1 MALGDLNTTNEA
13 RMRSPE
19 ERLLLAVI
27 NLAVLDAMEKPLG
40 KWPNQKL
47 TENART
53 AMRFLYGNGF
63 ESYCALLGYDAQYM
77 RRQLETYQMDGRMD
91 KGRITTEHRR
101 AFRANLRLWKDKV
114 RMK

>member
-1 MALGDLNTTNEA
+1 MDMVITNEA

-19 ERLLLAVI
+19 ERILLAVI
-27 NLAVLDAMEKPLG
+27 NLAAIDAMEKPIG
-40 KWPNQKL
+40 KWPQQKL

-53 AMRFLYGNGF
+53 AMRFLYGSGF
-63 ESYCALLGYDAQYM
+63 EGYCAVLGFDVNYM
-77 RRQLETYQMDGRMD
+77 RKQLETDQLDGRMD

-101 AFRANLRLWKDKV
+101 AFKANLRLWKDKV

>member
-1 MALGDLNTTNEA
+1 MDMIITNEA
-13 RMRSPE
+13 PMRCPE

-27 NLAVLDAMEKPLG
+27 NLAAIDAMEKPMG
-40 KWPNQKL
+40 KWPQQKL

-53 AMRFLYGNGF
+53 AMRFLYGSGF
-63 ESYCALLGYDAQYM
+63 EGYCAVLGFDVNYM
-77 RRQLETYQMDGRMD
+77 RKQLETDQLDGRMD
-91 KGRITTEHRR
+91 KRRVTTEHRR

>member
-1 MALGDLNTTNEA
+1 MDMIITNEA

-19 ERLLLAVI
+19 ERVLLAVV

-40 KWPNQKL
+40 KYPDQKL

-53 AMRFLYGNGF
+53 AMRFLYGSGF
-63 ESYCALLGYDAQYM
+63 EGYCSVLGYNAQYM
-77 RRQLETYQMDGRMD
+77 RRQLETYQLDGRTD

-101 AFRANLRLWKDKV
+101 AFRANLRLWKDRV